1 LIRTIWTT
9 LVAVVVLAWWGMAV
23 IWEARRGR
31 KPSPWYATV
40 TRRWCRSV
48 IWASG
53 CPMVVHGRE
62 NVREGI
68 PQVIASNHISWF
80 DVFALAS
87 VIEVPYH
94 FVAKKELLKVPFF
107 GLALEA
113 AGHITIDRSNRER
126 AIESLRAAGEKIR
139 RSPGAVVIFPEG
151 TRSRDGRLQPFKKGA
166 FVLAAESGVAIVP
179 TAVTG
184 SFEIM
189 RKGSWRITPRTIHI
203 HFLHPIPPEQV
214 ARVGAGGVEP
224 LMELVRARIAEAV
237 GDRGTSVEPGV
248 ETGE

>member
-1 LIRTIWTT
+1 LIRTLWTT
-9 LVAVVVLAWWGMAV
+9 AVALVTLIFWGTAV
-23 IWEARRGR
+23 IWEASRRR
-31 KPSPWYATV
+31 REANWYVKV

-53 CPMVVHGRE
+53 CPIVLHGRE

-87 VIEVPYH
+87 TVEVPYH
-94 FVAKKELLKVPFF
+94 FVAKKELLKIPLF
-107 GLALEA
+107 GAALEG

-126 AIESLRAAGEKIR
+126 AIESLRQAGEKIR

-151 TRSRDGRLQPFKKGA
+151 TRSRNGRLMPFKKGA
-166 FVLAAESGVAIVP
+166 FMLAAESRVAIVP
-179 TAVTG
+179 TAITG
-184 SFEIM
+184 SYEIM

-203 HFLHPIPPEQV
+203 HFLPAIPAQEV
-214 ARVGAGGVEP
+214 AELAARGVEP
-224 LMELVRARIAEAV
+224 LMEAVRARIASVV
-237 GDRGTSVEPGV
+237 GEGDSVS
-248 ETGE
+248 T